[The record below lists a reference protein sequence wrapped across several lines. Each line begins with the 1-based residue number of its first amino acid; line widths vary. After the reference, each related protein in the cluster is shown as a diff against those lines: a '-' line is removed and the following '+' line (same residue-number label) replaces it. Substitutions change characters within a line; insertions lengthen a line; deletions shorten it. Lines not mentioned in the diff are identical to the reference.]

1 MRVVRTSS
9 GRLAA
14 QALQHARE
22 QIGEH
27 GEAGAWQR
35 WQDDQVVW
43 RLAEGPD
50 GSPQSLFLAGHVVMT
65 AEPDRRSPAA
75 LLAAQY
81 VVGALLMVLTWHG
94 RPPASPR
101 SVAAPGWSPGS
112 ERNGGNGSG
121 NGGGGGRG
129 KGDDPLARALAA
141 LALACDQA
149 RSRPA
154 VLRELRRLHHGLA
167 QVRGALVQGEQA
179 AARRARRARQAGL
192 RAAYTPSASRAA
204 SA

>member
-1 MRVVRTSS
+1 METSS

-14 QALQHARE
+14 EALRHARE

-27 GEAGAWQR
+27 GEAGAWQQ
-35 WQDDQVVW
+35 WQDDRIVW
-43 RLAEGPD
+43 HLAEGPD
-50 GSPQSLFLAGHVVMT
+50 GSPQSLFAAGHVLMT
-65 AEPDRRSPAA
+65 AEQHRRSPAA

-94 RPPASPR
+94 RPPASPW

-112 ERNGGNGSG
+112 KDNGGGNGSDG
-121 NGGGGGRG
+121 DGGGPG

-141 LALACDQA
+141 LGQACDQA

-154 VLRELRRLHHGLA
+154 ALRELRRLQHGLA

-179 AARRARRARQAGL
+179 AARRARRTSQAGS